1 MFWDF
6 PGGPVVRIP
15 CFHCREH
22 DWGTK
27 ILHATCHVAQPKKKR
42 KGKKRDMVE
51 CSLDEAV
58 NYIILLFNFIEEDL
72 SKT

>member
-1 MFWDF
+1 MVQWL
-6 PGGPVVRIP
+6 G
-15 CFHCREH
+15 FHASIAGSIYSSP

-42 KGKKRDMVE
+42 KGNKRDMVE

>member
-1 MFWDF
+1 ML
-6 PGGPVVRIP
+6 PLQ
-15 CFHCREH
+15 
-22 DWGTK
+22 GTS
-27 ILHATCHVAQPKKKR
+27 IQALTGALRSCMPCHVAQPKKKR

-58 NYIILLFNFIEEDL
+58 NYVILLFNFIEEDL